1 MSKYLDQVFDNI
13 VEWLRMKGGGD
24 MERLSTELNELFR
37 EARETT
43 LPLALLSTSIV
54 DLIHCTEKMEF
65 VDKLAKTLYTN
76 TQSIVGIKIIVDSFI
91 KIFGKAT
98 DVDKDFD
105 SENIN
110 VTVYFNTYTDEDD
123 NLISM
128 IMSIAEIQYRNIE
141 TLEGLRKMT
150 MYDSL
155 TGAYCRTAGL
165 DILEKEFSRVKRS
178 GASAYLAFIDLDNLK
193 KCNDSLGHASGDML
207 LKDFALTC
215 NQSMRRNDFLVR
227 YGGDEFLIFIDSAEP
242 EYLIQRIQKKANAS
256 FSYGLVDFKECQDLS
271 EAIEKADM
279 RMYENKRK
287 VKGTES

>member
-1 MSKYLDQVFDNI
+1 
-13 VEWLRMKGGGD
+13 MKGGGD

-76 TQSIVGIKIIVDSFI
+76 TQSVVGIKIIVDSFI
-91 KIFGKAT
+91 KVFGKAT

-105 SENIN
+105 SEHIN
-110 VTVYFNTYTDEDD
+110 VTVYFNTFTDEDD

-141 TLEGLRKMT
+141 TMEGLRKMT

-165 DILEKEFSRVKRS
+165 DILEKEFSRVKRN
-178 GASAYLAFIDLDNLK
+178 GASAYIAFIDLDNLK
-193 KCNDSLGHASGDML
+193 RCNDSLGHASGDML
-207 LKDFALTC
+207 LKDFALSC
-215 NQSMRRNDFLVR
+215 IQNMRRNDFLVR

-242 EYLIQRIQKKANAS
+242 EYLIQRIQKNAHAS
-256 FSYGLVDFKECQDLS
+256 FSYGLVDFKECQDLG
-271 EAIEKADM
+271 EVIEKADM

>member
-1 MSKYLDQVFDNI
+1 
-13 VEWLRMKGGGD
+13 MKGGGD

-76 TQSIVGIKIIVDSFI
+76 TQSVVGIKIIVDSFI
-91 KIFGKAT
+91 KVFGKAT

-105 SENIN
+105 SEHIN
-110 VTVYFNTYTDEDD
+110 VTVYFNTFTDEDD

-141 TLEGLRKMT
+141 TMEGLRKMT

-165 DILEKEFSRVKRS
+165 DILEKEFSRVKRN

-193 KCNDSLGHASGDML
+193 RCNDSLGHASGDML
-207 LKDFALTC
+207 LKDFALSC
-215 NQSMRRNDFLVR
+215 IQNMRRNDFLVR

-242 EYLIQRIQKKANAS
+242 EYLIQRIQKNAHAS
-256 FSYGLVDFKECQDLS
+256 FSYGLVDFKECQDLG
-271 EAIEKADM
+271 EVIEKADM